1 MEFLQPDSEAEPKN
15 QVLFSVPH
23 RCEIDTALMISIC
36 TLTCFLENTT
46 NKQKLRGVFIFTY
59 SPGTRTYELESFIKG
74 CFKCLRISFS
84 ISLALKT
91 NFSSIITSR
100 VAFAAATHT
109 AFPPKVLICPRT
121 GLLVRQDI
129 N

>member
-15 QVLFSVPH
+15 QVLFNVSH
-23 RCEIDTALMISIC
+23 RCEIDTALTISIC

-74 CFKCLRISFS
+74 CFPSPYIALLLDQFS
-84 ISLALKT
+84 QLFHPLFLPWDNFEISLSFVCLSYLF
-91 NFSSIITSR
+91 FSLLT
-100 VAFAAATHT
+100 ATT
-109 AFPPKVLICPRT
+109 FVS
-121 GLLVRQDI
+121 D
-129 N
+129 